1 MGSFYHSAAI
11 TAFDEAAQAFVL
23 VRDMKTLAFAFVL
36 APLFFKLLTWF
47 RHLYAQTSFSGS
59 IIWAF

>member
-36 APLFFKLLTWF
+36 APLFFKLLT
-47 RHLYAQTSFSGS
+47 
-59 IIWAF
+59 